1 MNPIEFFEIGKIVKS
16 CGLKGRMKAVSYL
29 ESNGVLQSLDEVY
42 VRQGKDETGPF
53 KLKAVTVSGKS
64 FFLEIEGIE
73 DRKSANVLVGCQVL
87 IPVSELKKLPEGEY
101 YWRDIIGLK
110 VVTEEGQVLG
120 VIEAIFATGSN
131 DVYVCRTDERE
142 LLLPGIAEVIRRI
155 DLDQGVVVVRLLE
168 GLWKP

>member
-1 MNPIEFFEIGKIVKS
+1 MNPTEFFEIGKIVKS

-29 ESNGVLQSLDEVY
+29 EYNSTLQPLDEVY
-42 VRQGKDETGPF
+42 VRQGRDETGPF
-53 KLKAVTVSGKS
+53 KLKAFTVRGEC

-73 DRKSANVLVGCQVL
+73 DRESANALAGSQVL
-87 IPVSELKKLPEGEY
+87 IPASKLKKLPEGEY

-110 VVTEEGQVLG
+110 VATEEGQVLG

-142 LLLPGIAEVIRRI
+142 LLLPSIADVIRKI
-155 DLDQGVVVVRLLE
+155 DIDQGMVVVRLLE
-168 GLWKP
+168 GL